1 MNSLDRF
8 DRPLAWCLGLGTLL
22 LLFLGSDSVGF
33 TRDEGYY
40 FKAARD
46 YGRWFDLLFSQPSL
60 AFSQT
65 SIDSNWSY
73 NPEHPVLMKSLFAL
87 SDLILHRNLGW
98 LDGPTAMRLPGMAM
112 AGLAVSLTYLL
123 GRQLFCRAVGLLAAV
138 MLLTAPRFYYH
149 GHMACFDSAVT
160 ALWVAVVLA
169 YVNRGE
175 SLWGHVRLGLVF
187 GLAIATKHNALF
199 LPIVFAVHWLFCHRD
214 RIAIVRGHLQLPPI
228 PWWVISMGIL
238 GPIVFLVHWPYLWP
252 APVERITWYLSFHLH
267 HEHYPVRYFGEGL
280 WEPPFPRSFPF
291 TMWAITL
298 PLVTV
303 VACLAGTWSQIRT
316 SFHRVWN
323 GIWDRQ
329 EQAFLLLL
337 TALFPAV
344 LIAGPKVPIFGG
356 TKHWMNGLPLLLIVG
371 AAWAWPTLQRLTQN
385 RRALTG
391 LMAILLLLPGAL
403 TTWRHH
409 PHGIGSYSELAGG
422 IRGAA
427 NLGMERQFWGGASRQ
442 LLDQLNRDAK
452 TNARLFL
459 DRTNL
464 DAFKAYQETGL
475 LRSDLRFARGPSGAD
490 WGISFHQPDSDWVL
504 SYLRQSGFMPVAAV
518 EVEGVPMASL
528 FKREP

>member
-1 MNSLDRF
+1 MISLDSF
-8 DRPLAWCLGLGTLL
+8 DRRLAWCLGIGTFILF
-22 LLFLGSDSVGF
+22 FLGADSVGF

-46 YGRWFDLLFSQPSL
+46 YGRWFDLLFSQPSM
-60 AFSQT
+60 AFSQA

-87 SDLILHRNLGW
+87 SDLFFHRSLGW
-98 LDGPTAMRLPGMAM
+98 LDGPTAMRLPGMGM
-112 AGLAVSLTYLL
+112 AALAVALTYLL
-123 GRQLFCRAVGLLAAV
+123 GRQMFTREVGLLAAL
-138 MLLTAPRFYYH
+138 MLLFSPRFHYH

-160 ALWVAVVLA
+160 AVWVAVILA

-175 SLWGHVRLGLVF
+175 SIWGHVRLGLVF

-199 LPIVFAVHWLFCHRD
+199 LPIVFGIHWLFCQRD
-214 RIAIVRGHLQLPPI
+214 RFILAHGKLRLPPI
-228 PWWVISMGIL
+228 PWWVVSMGIL
-238 GPIVFLVHWPYLWP
+238 GPLVFLMHWPYLWP
-252 APVERITWYLSFHLH
+252 EPLERITWYLSFHLH

-280 WEPPFPRSFPF
+280 WDPPFPRSFPWV
-291 TMWAITL
+291 MWAITL

-303 VACLAGTWSQIRT
+303 VAAIAGTLTQAWSCFQAL
-316 SFHRVWN
+316 WN
-323 GIWDRQ
+323 GVWDRK
-329 EQAFLLLL
+329 EHAFLLLL
-337 TALFPAV
+337 TALFPAF

-356 TKHWMNGLPLLLIVG
+356 TKHWMNGLPILLIIA
-371 AAWAWPTLQRLTQN
+371 AAWAWPAILKLAGN
-385 RRALTG
+385 RRYLTG
-391 LMAILLLLPGAL
+391 VVSAFVLLPGAV

-442 LLDQLNRDAK
+442 LLDKLNKEAK
-452 TNARLFL
+452 PNARLFL

-475 LRSDLRFARGPSGAD
+475 LRADLRFARGPSRAD
-490 WGISFHQPDSDWVL
+490 WGISFHQPDSDWVI
-504 SYLRQSGFMPVAAV
+504 SYLRQSRFKPVAAV

-528 FKREP
+528 FKKEP